1 MGLIRKSLAVGTFG
15 LVRGSSKK
23 QRVAKAQLEEM
34 RKQTEVMRQA
44 VGDTAVGDT
53 DVERRGQ
60 AALARS
66 RELQRLAKE
75 KASVEPKAR
84 VGPAKPVEPVKHL
97 PSEGWY
103 PDPDR
108 EHLLRWW
115 DGHDWTDRTAPR
127 V

>member
-1 MGLIRKSLAVGTFG
+1 MGLIRKTFAVGTG
-15 LVRGSSKK
+15 GVVRGSSKK
-23 QRVAKAQLEEM
+23 QRAAKAHLQEM
-34 RKQTEVMRQA
+34 RKQTEMMRQA
-44 VGDTAVGDT
+44 VGDPDA
-53 DVERRGQ
+53 EARGQ

-75 KASVEPKAR
+75 KAAADAR
-84 VGPAKPVEPVKHL
+84 VEQVRQL
-97 PSEGWY
+97 PPEGWY

-115 DGHDWTDRTAPR
+115 DGHGWTDRTAPR